1 MRSTI
6 FDELRAVD
14 KQITANTTTVGSP
27 VSYQR
32 LSEKLERIHTKRL
45 ALRPVC
51 MSDAWPLYQ
60 ATRNSLFNAGLRWEA
75 PADEGPVLER
85 VEVISNASQRGK
97 LAAVSV
103 VLKDTGEWVSLFRFQ
118 PYEGDENI
126 VELGIWTHHAFWQGG
141 YSLELGKAC
150 VDAAFLFSEASA
162 LIGTATPENRASR
175 RLMESCGMTLGKA
188 ITRKSETQK
197 DKDIPYLEFSIT
209 REKWLQQERSE
220 NFAQVPALGSS
231 TRKVDVPESP
241 APEISPTEIE
251 FMHPMMQRAR
261 ASSPLQTSAVA

>member
-1 MRSTI
+1 MHSAI

-14 KQITANTTTVGSP
+14 KQITEKTSTAGPTVN
-27 VSYQR
+27 YQR
-32 LSEKLERIHTKRL
+32 LSERLERIHTKRL

-60 ATRNSLFNAGLRWEA
+60 ATLNPLFNAGLRWEA
-75 PADEGPVLER
+75 PADDGPVLER
-85 VEVISNASQRGK
+85 VEVISNASRRGK

-118 PYEGDENI
+118 PYEQDENI

-150 VDAAFLFSEASA
+150 VDAAFLFSDTSA
-162 LIGTATPENRASR
+162 LIGTSTPANKASR
-175 RLMESCGMTLGKA
+175 RLMEMCGMQAGKA

-197 DKDIPYLEFSIT
+197 DKDIPYLEYSIT
-209 REKWLQQERSE
+209 REHWLQQKHSE
-220 NFAQVPALGSS
+220 TFAQVPALGTSPK
-231 TRKVDVPESP
+231 KVDIHEHPTPQTP
-241 APEISPTEIE
+241 APKIE
-251 FMHPMMQRAR
+251 FTQPMMLSTPGGGSLQSS
-261 ASSPLQTSAVA
+261 ASA